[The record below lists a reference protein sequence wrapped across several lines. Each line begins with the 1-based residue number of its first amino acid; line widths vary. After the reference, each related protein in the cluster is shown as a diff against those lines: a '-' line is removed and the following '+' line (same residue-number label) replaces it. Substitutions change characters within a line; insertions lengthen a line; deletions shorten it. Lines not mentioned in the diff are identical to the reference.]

1 MRTIKNL
8 DALDSSEPFD
18 VCIIGSGPAGTTL
31 GTELVKKGV
40 RTLMLESGGSVL
52 RWVVDSRLKKLAAY
66 QVTGNSDY
74 PLKHSRA
81 RAVGGTS
88 NFWTGRC
95 TRFHPSDFEAHPYT
109 PPENP
114 WPVSYRELDAYY
126 ERAEASLRV
135 RGGAPTEFA
144 PRRSHPL
151 PLKPR
156 NNISGL
162 KSIVEKAGI
171 VLDDSPTAT
180 PRKSIRFFRVQK
192 EILPPFIGS
201 DSGTFISG
209 VDVTRLVTNSSRKV
223 SGAEITLPDGTKKT
237 ARAKL
242 FIVACGG
249 IESPRLLLFSR
260 SERFPTGIGN
270 ANDLVGRFFNEHP
283 AVNFYASINHTRST
297 IMPSNNIGRSHQY
310 YQEFRK
316 QGLGSA
322 LFVFRQAWLLPHHNM
337 PLKLANIPRNLKAIL
352 GRLKK
357 ATLYIGATIE
367 MKLSNANRVVMS
379 KEQSDCFGNPIA
391 HLHFN
396 YADEDLKTLDLCRQ
410 YIRRFY
416 DQIGATDVQEAPIS
430 WSRHHQGTCRMGDN
444 PRASVVDRNLRVH
457 EVPNLYVCGSEVF
470 VTGGAMQPC
479 LTITALAHRLADHLV
494 DVLSKQPRG

>member
-1 MRTIKNL
+1 M
-8 DALDSSEPFD
+8 
-18 VCIIGSGPAGTTL
+18 
-31 GTELVKKGV
+31 
-40 RTLMLESGGSVL
+40 
-52 RWVVDSRLKKLAAY
+52 
-66 QVTGNSDY
+66 
-74 PLKHSRA
+74 
-81 RAVGGTS
+81 
-88 NFWTGRC
+88 
-95 TRFHPSDFEAHPYT
+95 
-109 PPENP
+109 
-114 WPVSYRELDAYY
+114 
-126 ERAEASLRV
+126 
-135 RGGAPTEFA
+135 RGGAPSEFA
-144 PRRSHPL
+144 PRRKHPL
-151 PLKPR
+151 PLRAR
-156 NNISGL
+156 NDISGL
-162 KSIVEKAGI
+162 KAIVKKAGI

-180 PRKSIRFFRVQK
+180 PTKSIRFFRVQK
-192 EILPPFIGS
+192 EILPPFIDS
-201 DSGTFISG
+201 DSGTLISG
-209 VDVTRLVTNSSRKV
+209 VDVTRLVTNASREV

-242 FIVACGG
+242 FIVSCGG

-270 ANDLVGRFFNEHP
+270 ANDQVGRFFNEHP

-310 YQEFRK
+310 YEEFRK
-316 QGLGSA
+316 QGLGST

-337 PLKLANIPRNLKAIL
+337 PLKLSNIPKNLKAIL

-391 HLHFN
+391 HLQFN
-396 YADEDLKTLDLCRQ
+396 FADEDLKTLDLCRQ
-410 YIRRFY
+410 YIRHFY
-416 DQIGATDVQEAPIS
+416 EKIGASDVHEAPIS

-444 PRASVVDRNLRVH
+444 PGASVVDRNLRVH

-494 DVLSKQPRG
+494 DVLSRSPRG